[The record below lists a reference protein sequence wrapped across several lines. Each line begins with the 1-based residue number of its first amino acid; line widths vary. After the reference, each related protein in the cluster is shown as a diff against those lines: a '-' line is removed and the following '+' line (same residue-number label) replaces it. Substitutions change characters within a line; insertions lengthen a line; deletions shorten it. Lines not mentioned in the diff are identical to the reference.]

1 MRNKRRRKKMCV
13 RKGMHKNRRQQLDKK
28 QAITKEKCKKRPKST
43 RSDKKK

>member
-28 QAITKEKCKKRPKST
+28 QAITKKKYKKPEST
-43 RSDKKK
+43 CSDKKK